1 MLLENKE
8 LENTVWEK
16 VFKQFGFKP
25 DCTVR
30 THNFSVSMPFDI
42 NVAFSVYGIEKMS
55 DSQIEGM
62 DDIIRKI
69 FIEATKENERIYALD
84 WEHSSFLYDPRN
96 PDEQKS
102 VWVDDARYFG
112 GGFCA
117 EFPAFYPDADYYFFI
132 DENFRFGYLGHPW
145 RQEVWV
151 FGELLVHK
159 FDQIYNKLG
168 WIKLK

>member
-16 VFKQFGFKP
+16 VFKQLGFKP

-55 DSQIEGM
+55 DSQIDGM
-62 DDIIRKI
+62 GDIIRKI

-112 GGFCA
+112 EDIVWSFLRFIPMRTIIFLLMKISDSVIWSIHGGKKYGYSVNCW
-117 EFPAFYPDADYYFFI
+117 FI
-132 DENFRFGYLGHPW
+132 NLIRS
-145 RQEVWV
+145 
-151 FGELLVHK
+151 
-159 FDQIYNKLG
+159 ITN
-168 WIKLK
+168 

>member
-16 VFKQFGFKP
+16 VFKQLGFKP

-55 DSQIEGM
+55 DSQIDGM
-62 DDIIRKI
+62 GDIIRKI

-112 GGFCA
+112 EDIVWSFLRFIPMRTIIFLLMKISDSVIWGIHGGKKYGYSVNCW
-117 EFPAFYPDADYYFFI
+117 FI
-132 DENFRFGYLGHPW
+132 NLIRS
-145 RQEVWV
+145 
-151 FGELLVHK
+151 
-159 FDQIYNKLG
+159 ITN
-168 WIKLK
+168 